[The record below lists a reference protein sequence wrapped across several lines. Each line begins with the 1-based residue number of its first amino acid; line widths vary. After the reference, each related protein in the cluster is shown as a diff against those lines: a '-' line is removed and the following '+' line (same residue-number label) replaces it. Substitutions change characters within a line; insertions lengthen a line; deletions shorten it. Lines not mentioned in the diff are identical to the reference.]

1 MLKTKGNKSMS
12 GDLFCVRFVSS
23 LSLVQIHSNEA
34 NTVPFPHFVAIIK
47 ILEHCNVY
55 RFPVVLVLQ
64 YSA

>member
-1 MLKTKGNKSMS
+1 MRA
-12 GDLFCVRFVSS
+12 DLFCVRFVSS
-23 LSLVQIHSNEA
+23 LSRVKIDFNEA

-55 RFPVVLVLQ
+55 RFPVVLLLQ

>member
-1 MLKTKGNKSMS
+1 MRA
-12 GDLFCVRFVSS
+12 DLFCVRFVSS
-23 LSLVQIHSNEA
+23 LSLVKIHFNEA
-34 NTVPFPHFVAIIK
+34 NPVPLPHFVAIIK